1 MFEIIVSIILGLVGG
16 FLSGFTGMS
25 SVGIILA
32 GLSLTKI
39 IKDYKTIIGTVLYI
53 IAFPITIASVWQF
66 YKTKKINYF
75 IGNILLVSFLV
86 GSYLGTK
93 ILLNSDLKI
102 SEKTI
107 KYITSAIAFIIGSY
121 FFYSA
126 SIL

>member
-1 MFEIIVSIILGLVGG
+1 MFEIVVPIILGLVAG
-16 FLSGFTGMS
+16 FLSGFTGIS
-25 SVGIILA
+25 STGIILA

-39 IKDYKTIIGTVLYI
+39 IKDYKTLIGTILYLSL
-53 IAFPITIASVWQF
+53 FPITVGSVWEF

-75 IGNILLVSFLV
+75 IGNILLVSFFL
-86 GSYLGTK
+86 GSYLGSKT
-93 ILLNSDLKI
+93 ILNSDLKI

-107 KYITSAIAFIIGSY
+107 KYITSVIAFTLGTY

>member
-1 MFEIIVSIILGLVGG
+1 MFEIIVSIILGLFSG
-16 FLSGFTGMS
+16 FLSGFTGIS
-25 SVGIILA
+25 SAGIILA
-32 GLSLTKI
+32 GLSLTKV
-39 IKDYKTIIGTVLYI
+39 IKYYKTLIGTMLYVVV
-53 IAFPITIASVWQF
+53 FPITAGSVWQF

-75 IGNILLVSFLV
+75 IGNILLVSFLL

-93 ILLNSDLKI
+93 TILNADLKI

-107 KYITSAIAFIIGSY
+107 KYITSVIAFTLGTY

>member
-1 MFEIIVSIILGLVGG
+1 MFEIIVSVILGLVGG

-39 IKDYKTIIGTVLYI
+39 IKDYKTIVGTVLYI
-53 IAFPITIASVWQF
+53 IVFPISIASVWEF

-75 IGNILLVSFLV
+75 IGNILLVSFLL
-86 GSYLGTK
+86 GSYLGSKT
-93 ILLNSDLKI
+93 ILNSDLKI
-102 SEKTI
+102 SEKNI
-107 KYITSAIAFIIGSY
+107 KYITSAIAFTIGSY